1 MGEVGNRVQLFAKA
15 KELAGG
21 RDCLVCALQLPA
33 DASISCEDFLE
44 RYVYTVA
51 RHPRCAP
58 PAPRLRCQ
66 GPTGA
71 RRASACAVPP
81 LLTPAPRWCAAGRAQ
96 VEPKLGVLRGSAFLA
111 VNDEYVEPADILSLK
126 VRPLSAAAGRVPMPD
141 DADTTRQH
149 VTWRVTCALPPTRMV
164 CIHAPPACA
173 TALLPQ
179 ALVTAVRRACLRTQ
193 SSDDVALIPP
203 ISGG

>member
-1 MGEVGNRVQLFAKA
+1 MGEVEIRVQLFAKA

-149 VTWRVTCALPPTRMV
+149 VTWRVTCA
-164 CIHAPPACA
+164 
-173 TALLPQ
+173 
-179 ALVTAVRRACLRTQ
+179 RT
-193 SSDDVALIPP
+193 
-203 ISGG
+203 

>member
-1 MGEVGNRVQLFAKA
+1 MGEVEIRVQLFAKA

-44 RYVYTVA
+44 RYVYTV
-51 RHPRCAP
+51 
-58 PAPRLRCQ
+58 
-66 GPTGA
+66 
-71 RRASACAVPP
+71 
-81 LLTPAPRWCAAGRAQ
+81 
-96 VEPKLGVLRGSAFLA
+96 EPKLGVLRGSAFLA

-126 VRPLSAAAGRVPMPD
+126 
-141 DADTTRQH
+141 
-149 VTWRVTCALPPTRMV
+149 
-164 CIHAPPACA
+164 
-173 TALLPQ
+173 
-179 ALVTAVRRACLRTQ
+179 